1 MDWAHQ
7 LSHHKLNCVP
17 PNYFIERKKKKKKK
31 KLFILNETMNMFTI
45 VLFFVLSIHTLSKKL
60 SKIYKNR
67 KNKSNSCQ
75 NLGIKACSSI
85 TKNDLYE
92 NNSIF

>member
-1 MDWAHQ
+1 MTFLIWDNVEHGVGTSTIPSQ
-7 LSHHKLNCVP
+7 TKLCP
-17 PNYFIERKKKKKKK
+17 TKLFYRRKHFKEK
-31 KLFILNETMNMFTI
+31 KLFILNESMNMFVI

-75 NLGIKACSSI
+75 NL
-85 TKNDLYE
+85 
-92 NNSIF
+92 